1 MTKSQ
6 ETTIT
11 INHIIHSCQT
21 FIATSRIR
29 CNLIRTATSSW
40 KETTTSSW
48 KETTPSSSKQTRTS
62 SLKQTTTSSL
72 LPSSLHDICKCM
84 LLLFASLMLLL
95 FASLLRLCINVGLIS
110 LHSRRHKLMRI
121 LRTMEL
127 SVPYLLSTFLARC
140 LSYCFAFFR
149 AGIALC
155 RLCNL

>member
-1 MTKSQ
+1 MAINEFIDITGNNNSHKS
-6 ETTIT
+6 
-11 INHIIHSCQT
+11 HHSCQT

-29 CNLIRTATSSW
+29 YNLIRTATSSW

-48 KETTPSSSKQTRTS
+48 KETTPGSSKQTRTS

-72 LPSSLHDICKCM
+72 PPPSLHDICKCR
-84 LLLFASLMLLL
+84 LLL
-95 FASLLRLCINVGLIS
+95 FASLLRLRIIVGLIS